1 MANYREQCV
10 STTPRLDF
18 RSFRN
23 KKHNLLCLLRM
34 CACQHPRWDDSF
46 WLVCVFNINV
56 YVGKIGNLL
65 RISQCQENLREKGV
79 VGGINRINVYTQL
92 FQVLSCKNLL

>member
-1 MANYREQCV
+1 M
-10 STTPRLDF
+10 
-18 RSFRN
+18 
-23 KKHNLLCLLRM
+23 
-34 CACQHPRWDDSF
+34 
-46 WLVCVFNINV
+46 FNINV